1 MPDKVNRPAVLQ
13 VDPEHPDPSA
23 IARAAAML
31 RAGGLV
37 AFPTETVYGL
47 GADGLNAAAVARIYQ
62 AKGRPEAKG
71 LILHLADFEALAVL
85 VEEVPDAARRLM
97 ARFAPGPLTLVL
109 RARAAV
115 PAIVRGGGP
124 TVAVRWP
131 DHPVA
136 RALIRAAGT
145 PIAAPSA
152 NPSGA
157 PPPTDADAVLAGLGG
172 RFDLLLDGGPT
183 PLRVASTLVDLT
195 VTPPALLREG
205 VIREETVREALGDE
219 PD

>member
-1 MPDKVNRPAVLQ
+1 MKRPEILR
-13 VDPEHPDPSA
+13 VDPLQPDPGA
-23 IARAAAML
+23 IGRAAAVL

-47 GADGLNAAAVARIYQ
+47 GANGLDPAAVARIYR
-62 AKGRPEAKG
+62 AKGRPEVKG
-71 LILHLADFEALAVL
+71 LILHLAAFDALAEL
-85 VEEVPDAARRLM
+85 VEEVPEAARRLM

-109 RARAAV
+109 RARPVV
-115 PAIVRGGGP
+115 PEIVRGGGP

-136 RALIRAAGT
+136 RALIEAAGV
-145 PIAAPSA
+145 PVAAPSA

-157 PPPTDADAVLAGLGG
+157 PPPTDAAAVLAGLAQ
-172 RFDLLLDGGPT
+172 RFDLLVDGGPT

-195 VTPPALLREG
+195 VFPPAILREG
-205 VIREETVREALGDE
+205 TIPAAAVRAALAVGGSE
-219 PD
+219 G